1 MRYRLLL
8 LLAVVVACVSL
19 AMTGSHLRFRYDI
32 GRVHA
37 HLPSSSAW
45 LSGRL

>member
-19 AMTGSHLRFRYDI
+19 AMTGSHLKFRYDI
-32 GRVHA
+32 GKAHA
-37 HLPSSSAW
+37 PLPAQ
-45 LSGRL
+45 LRRLPGRL